1 MDVRDEIKN
10 VHRIDET
17 RFLRENAYYSISMQN
32 TRCLN
37 RHIIRIGF
45 HKTKV
50 YVLPSALALVKC
62 GFGLINHAESHVK
75 GAACGGGGGGQNT
88 VFVCVCRANVEIFS
102 RPKKMSVE
110 KRTRMEK
117 KNSPENI
124 IVLCVHCRCT
134 YTPKTNRSSSST
146 TIAWF
151 SGPAVAACRS
161 RRM

>member
-62 GFGLINHAESHVK
+62 GFGLINHAESDVK
-75 GAACGGGGGGQNT
+75 GAACGGGGQNT
-88 VFVCVCRANVEIFS
+88 VFVCVPCERRHFLVG
-102 RPKKMSVE
+102 RKKFPQKNE
-110 KRTRMEK
+110 RGWKK

-134 YTPKTNRSSSST
+134 YTPTTNRSSSST